1 MTYSLTIFK
10 NLFDN
15 KTHKRMDFD
24 DWVGMESL
32 LYQLSSEERASKSS
46 SPLISPATYNEGEK
60 RKNDSVLSWSWA
72 ALDVDDHTID
82 SKGLEEEL
90 YKRFGHYYY
99 VCYSTAS
106 SRTEYP
112 KFRLVFPLKYPV
124 YAKNIRHFWYALN
137 TEFSGLGD
145 PQTKDLSRMY
155 YVPGQYLGAYNF
167 IFTNKKGRF
176 INPTDL
182 MKTVTFIDKSRATN
196 FIDMLPLEMQEQ
208 VIQHRKSK
216 LVNKDKYN
224 WSSISNCPFINKKM
238 LTEYS
243 TISETGWYHK
253 MYQFMV
259 SISFNAIRREYPI
272 TAEEIELLMRE
283 LDSRTGSWYVKR
295 PILKEANSALN
306 YAYKTQ
312 SHGGI

>member
-15 KTHKRMDFD
+15 KTHKRMDFENWNKVED
-24 DWVGMESL
+24 L
-32 LYQLSSEERASKSS
+32 LFQLSSEDRLSKVT
-46 SPLISPATYNEGEK
+46 SPLISPAIYNEGEK

-72 ALDVDDHTID
+72 ALDVDDHKID
-82 SKGLEEEL
+82 PTRLQEDL
-90 YKRFGHYYY
+90 YERFGHYYY

-106 SRTEYP
+106 SRVDYP
-112 KFRLVFPLKYPV
+112 KFRLVFPLKYKV

-155 YVPGQYLGAYNF
+155 YVPGQYTDAYNF
-167 IFTNKKGRF
+167 IFTNEKGAF

-182 MKTVTFIDKSRATN
+182 MKTVTYIDKSSSSS
-196 FIDMLPLEMQEQ
+196 FLDMLPPEMQEQ
-208 VIQHRKSK
+208 VIAHRKSK

-238 LTEYS
+238 LSEYS

-259 SISFNAIRREYPI
+259 SISFNAIRKEYPI
-272 TAEEIELLMRE
+272 TAEEIEVLMRE
-283 LDSRTGSWYVKR
+283 LDSRTGLWYVKR

-312 SHGGI
+312 SQRGI